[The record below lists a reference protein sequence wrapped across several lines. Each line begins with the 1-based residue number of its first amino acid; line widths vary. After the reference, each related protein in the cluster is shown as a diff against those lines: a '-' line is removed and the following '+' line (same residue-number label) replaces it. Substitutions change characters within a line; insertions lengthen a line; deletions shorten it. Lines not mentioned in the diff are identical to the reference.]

1 MKAKDVAKK
10 KKKKKEQTSVLG
22 TILQN
27 TLPKIF

>member
-1 MKAKDVAKK
+1 MKAKDVA

>member
-1 MKAKDVAKK
+1 MKAKDVAK